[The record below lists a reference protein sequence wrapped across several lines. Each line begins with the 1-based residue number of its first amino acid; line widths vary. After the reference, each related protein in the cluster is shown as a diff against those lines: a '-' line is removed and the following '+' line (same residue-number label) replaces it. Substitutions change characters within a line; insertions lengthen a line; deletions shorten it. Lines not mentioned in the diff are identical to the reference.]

1 MELAFINLGIY
12 WLIPIIGLYALGVW
26 LGNRG
31 TIVVYRNYNDIM
43 LIALLIIIPSFAS
56 SIVVFFSG
64 GGDAASSKDAEELIY
79 KPVLTVVS
87 ILVGLAISFIVIRT
101 ASDNKNPLKTAL
113 ALYVKI
119 PTGVLFFFHLKNIFT
134 GSSRKSRRH
143 SVFWT
148 IIMVPLLH
156 GLVKDKSKGLL
167 AKSKPG
173 GHI

>member
-1 MELAFINLGIY
+1 MDLAFIDLGIY
-12 WLIPIIGLYALGVW
+12 WVIPIIGLYALGVW
-26 LGNRG
+26 LGNQG

-56 SIVVFFSG
+56 SIFIFFSG
-64 GGDAASSKDAEELIY
+64 NGDPTSSKEAAELVY
-79 KPVLTVVS
+79 KPVLTVVAV
-87 ILVGLAISFIVIRT
+87 LVGLAISFIVIRT

-119 PTGVLFFFHLKNIFT
+119 PTGILFFFHLKNIFT

-156 GLVKDKSKGLL
+156 GLVKDKSKGIL
-167 AKSKPG
+167 ASSKRG